1 MDEQGYSYSF
11 NRVTFEY
18 EFFSISSVKKVRKVV
33 VFSEM
38 EKDVYNL
45 ALLDE
50 IEDGF
55 LSDMSE
61 SNNDDLVT
69 VMATVIKI
77 VDDFLTKNP
86 HFFVVFSGSDER
98 RQRLYRIIITKE
110 LEKIKQKFEIFSV
123 NKNGIIPFQA
133 NQEYEFILIKKI

>member
-1 MDEQGYSYSF
+1 
-11 NRVTFEY
+11 
-18 EFFSISSVKKVRKVV
+18 
-33 VFSEM
+33 
-38 EKDVYNL
+38 
-45 ALLDE
+45 
-50 IEDGF
+50 
-55 LSDMSE
+55 MSE

-69 VMATVIKI
+69 IMATVIKI

-86 HFFVVFSGSDER
+86 NFFVVFSGSDER
-98 RQRLYRIIITKE
+98 RQRLYRIIIVKE